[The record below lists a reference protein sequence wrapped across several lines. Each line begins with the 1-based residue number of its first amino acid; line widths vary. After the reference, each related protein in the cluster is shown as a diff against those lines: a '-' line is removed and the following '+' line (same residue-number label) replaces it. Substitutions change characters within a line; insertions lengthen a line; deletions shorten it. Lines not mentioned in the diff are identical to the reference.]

1 MKISIAIISAVAAIN
16 SGTSATTTSS
26 SPQRRRTIQNKHQ
39 SIIEHVNNSNNNY
52 DPYIGLDNK
61 QSNHHHRRNLESSMS
76 MSMGMIEEEVT
87 DNVPSDQSSETEIP
101 PDNNTDHDTSNAP
114 QCSATLMSRHPTC
127 KTCLYA
133 CGEVTSKS
141 CAFGEAGTCNFDCA
155 NFGDSFVEKQY
166 CVVPQDSMDGA
177 DMENMSN
184 DTMSS
189 ASIYKLGVS
198 VVVLVLSIGYAI
210 MV

>member
-1 MKISIAIISAVAAIN
+1 MKISIAIISAVAAAIN

-39 SIIEHVNNSNNNY
+39 SIEHVADISNNNY

-61 QSNHHHRRNLESSMS
+61 QSSRNLQSSMS

-114 QCSATLMSRHPTC
+114 KCSATLMARHPTC

-141 CAFGEAGTCNFDCA
+141 CAFGEPGTCNFDCA

-189 ASIYKLGVS
+189 GTSVYKMGVS
-198 VVVLVLSIGYAI
+198 VMIGGVIASSIGYAT
-210 MV
+210 M

>member
-1 MKISIAIISAVAAIN
+1 MVAAIN
-16 SGTSATTTSS
+16 SGTSATTTLS

-39 SIIEHVNNSNNNY
+39 SIEQVDNSNNNY
-52 DPYIGLDNK
+52 DPYIGLNNK
-61 QSNHHHRRNLESSMS
+61 QSNRHRRELQSS

-87 DNVPSDQSSETEIP
+87 DNVPSDQTTETEIP
-101 PDNNTDHDTSNAP
+101 PDNNTEDEEGWQFHQVMHDTTNAP
-114 QCSATLMSRHPTC
+114 KCTSTLISRHPTC

-133 CGEVTSKS
+133 CGEVTTKS

-155 NFGDSFVEKQY
+155 SFGDSFVEKQY
-166 CVVPQDSMDGA
+166 CVVPQEDSMEGA

-189 ASIYKLGVS
+189 AAGVYKMGVS
-198 VVVLVLSIGYAI
+198 VVVLALSIGYA
-210 MV
+210 MM

>member
-16 SGTSATTTSS
+16 SGTAAAAASS
-26 SPQRRRTIQNKHQ
+26 TPQRRRTIQNKHQ
-39 SIIEHVNNSNNNY
+39 SIIEQVVDNNNY
-52 DPYIGLDNK
+52 DPYIGLNNK
-61 QSNHHHRRNLESSMS
+61 QSNHQRRELQSS

-101 PDNNTDHDTSNAP
+101 PDNNTEHDTANAP
-114 QCSATLMSRHPTC
+114 QCSATLMARHPTC

-141 CAFGEAGTCNFDCA
+141 CAFGEPGSCNFDCA

-166 CVVPQDSMDGA
+166 CVVPQEDSMEGA

-189 ASIYKLGVS
+189 ASIYKMGVS
-198 VVVLVLSIGYAI
+198 FVVVVVSIGYAMI
-210 MV
+210 